1 MDNNAK
7 LTLELNVNEIN
18 VVLGALREMPH
29 RVVNDLINN
38 IVAQAQSQLQS
49 SEETK

>member
-1 MDNNAK
+1 MSDNIK
-7 LTLELNVNEIN
+7 VKLELNVNEIN

-38 IVAQAQSQLQS
+38 IVAQAQSQLQP
-49 SEETK
+49 SEETN